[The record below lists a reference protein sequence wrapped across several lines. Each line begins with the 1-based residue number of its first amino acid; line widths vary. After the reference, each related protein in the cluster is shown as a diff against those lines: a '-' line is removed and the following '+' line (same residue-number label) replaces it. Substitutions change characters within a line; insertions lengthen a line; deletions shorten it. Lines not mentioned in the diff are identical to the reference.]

1 MAWLNHITA
10 SLRLYAVLGACLAR
24 AEDGQN
30 LVDRLTQA
38 GVTPSPLYDGDAAA
52 NVSGGVKRGAAYS
65 GTLHVR
71 LALDGDRLAGLPG
84 DGRDGWTLCGS
95 TVASPARSPAMH
107 KASATSPLRRLCGFM
122 RRGSSTTFRT
132 I

>member
-10 SLRLYAVLGACLAR
+10 SLMLYAALGACLAR

-38 GVTPSPLYDGDAAA
+38 GVTPSLLYDGNAAA

-65 GTLHVR
+65 GTRHVR

-84 DGRDGWTLCGS
+84 WSGWLDALWIHGGRPSAFAGDAQGVS
-95 TVASPARSPAMH
+95 NVAAPPA
-107 KASATSPLRRLCGFM
+107 
-122 RRGSSTTFRT
+122 
-132 I
+132 